1 MNLAN
6 TLKTAIQNY
15 LEADKRRSLS
25 TLARKSGVSYAT
37 VRRLAQGEIKE
48 PQLDNVLQICAIIMP
63 FEQTIE
69 LLDSYNPDIA
79 EWLRSKRRN
88 HYEFSPLQDSFS
100 FETPDVFIIAH
111 AATKNGLR
119 EEIVIE
125 RFGRYG
131 VERLQLLEEGGLIER
146 SKDCFKTKHV
156 NFVDPNPSSVL
167 KRMALCLEQFDL
179 DKLDSGAF
187 FRYYT
192 GEVSAQQ
199 KRDILAA
206 IRDADT
212 KIAEIFNREDADQ
225 DEVMF
230 VGKFGNFF

>member
-15 LEADKRRSLS
+15 LDADKRRSLS

-37 VRRLAQGEIKE
+37 IRRLAQGEIKE
-48 PQLDNVLQICAIIMP
+48 PQLDNVLQVCAIIMT
-63 FEQTIE
+63 FEDTIT
-69 LLDSYNPDIA
+69 LLDSYNSDIA
-79 EWLRSKRRN
+79 EWLRRKRQHN
-88 HYEFSPLQDSFS
+88 YTFSTLSDSFN

-111 AATKNGLR
+111 AATKKGVR
-119 EEIVIE
+119 EEIVVE

-131 VERLQLLEEGGLIER
+131 VERLQLLEEAGLIER
-146 SKDCFKTKHV
+146 YQDSFKTKHV
-156 NFVDPNPSSVL
+156 NFVDPNPRSVL

-179 DKLDSGAF
+179 ANLDSGAF

-199 KRDILAA
+199 KRDIIEA
-206 IRDADT
+206 IREADA
-212 KIAEIFNREDADQ
+212 KIAAIFNRQDADQ
-225 DEVMF
+225 TEVMF